1 LLQIRTNSKWTDRL
15 AEFRGTNYRANIWL
29 NGKQI
34 AKSDD
39 VAGAWRTYEFN
50 ITDATKPGADTR
62 TMIPLASSTSTK
74 LSSLTNRS
82 PRSPS

>member
-1 LLQIRTNSKWTDRL
+1 MR
-15 AEFRGTNYRANIWL
+15 FRGGIASISRFPPSYKGKTIWLKFNGINYRADIWL

-50 ITDATKPGADTR
+50 ITECRQAGCGKCSCRAGVFPD
-62 TMIPLASSTSTK
+62 
-74 LSSLTNRS
+74 
-82 PRSPS
+82 